1 MLQRRNPAELA
12 GHVVIYAI
20 VILLGAACLLP
31 LLNIIAISLSS
42 SEAVSANQVGLI
54 PVKFNLG
61 AYQKMIDDAQLWRS
75 FMISVERAVLS
86 LAVNMVLIVLM
97 AYPLSKSNRQFPGRK
112 IYMKYLIFAMLFN
125 GGMIPTYMLVN
136 SLKLTDTI
144 WALILPG
151 AVPIFNIILVM
162 NFFVGIPKAIEEA
175 ALIDG
180 ASPMKILLQVFIPCS
195 LPVLATVALFSVVG
209 SWNDFFGGLVYMS
222 KLSDY
227 PLMSYIQTL
236 TISLSQLLN
245 SGVSEEE
252 LARLGAVSDRNLNAA
267 KIVLS
272 AIPLIVI
279 YPFFQKYFVSGI
291 VVGAVKE

>member
-12 GHVVIYAI
+12 GRVVIYAI

>member
-1 MLQRRNPAELA
+1 MLQRKNPAELA
-12 GHVVIYAI
+12 GRVVIYAI

-31 LLNIIAISLSS
+31 LLNIIAVSLSS